1 MAKDPAM
8 LWYWGDW
15 NSGTCLMSRFLKGCY
30 MDLLHAQFN
39 HGRLSLEDIK
49 TCLGSDFGTAWPAL
63 QKKFKQD
70 EKNLFFNERC
80 ELEKLRRAEFVSS
93 RSNGKSGRKK
103 SHDKSHDFHTDNHTE
118 DENENEVLNGIK
130 DFGKSENL
138 LKPKPLQTSL
148 VGEMQ
153 AAWKEVYPDAFIDE
167 GDPANLFEIAGKI
180 NEWQKLPGRPLD
192 NREQILLRWG
202 EIANHCRAD
211 SHLKKYSI
219 QQVNKHFSSVIQSL
233 KNGSS
238 NEAKSKLGNKSGG
251 FGILAEALKNAG

>member
-49 TCLGSDFGTAWPAL
+49 TCLGSDYGTAWPAL

-118 DENENEVLNGIK
+118 NGNEDENKISNEIKFSLPKNGFFT
-130 DFGKSENL
+130 DTLEPG
-138 LKPKPLQTSL
+138 LKLTT
-148 VGEMQ
+148 M
-153 AAWKEVYPDAFIDE
+153 
-167 GDPANLFEIAGKI
+167 
-180 NEWQKLPGRPLD
+180 
-192 NREQILLRWG
+192 
-202 EIANHCRAD
+202 
-211 SHLKKYSI
+211 
-219 QQVNKHFSSVIQSL
+219 QVNATIEYIRLMTKQVVTESDVGDRWEAFKIAEFSKHQWYSDFERLLSHFRNSYKL
-233 KNGSS
+233 DFKNGSS
-238 NEAKSKLGNKSGG
+238 KTTEAKSKLGNKSGG
-251 FGILAEALKNAG
+251 FGILAEALKSAG